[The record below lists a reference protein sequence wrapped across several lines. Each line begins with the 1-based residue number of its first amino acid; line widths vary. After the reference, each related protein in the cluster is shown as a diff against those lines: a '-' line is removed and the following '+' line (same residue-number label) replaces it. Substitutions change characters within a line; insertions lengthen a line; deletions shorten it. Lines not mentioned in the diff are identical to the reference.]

1 VNENILQQPYHHD
14 DNDQH
19 RLTKDFKNQRGSKKQ
34 IPYSTCGRRTGG
46 KRNNRC
52 IPWGII

>member
-34 IPYSTCGRRTGG
+34 IPYSTCGRGTGG